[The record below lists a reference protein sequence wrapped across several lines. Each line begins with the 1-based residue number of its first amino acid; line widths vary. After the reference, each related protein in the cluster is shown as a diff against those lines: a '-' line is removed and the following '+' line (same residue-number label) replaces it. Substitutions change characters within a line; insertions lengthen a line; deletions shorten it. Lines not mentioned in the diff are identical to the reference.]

1 MSRNLTVEEHEYIEE
16 QLVYVQNRLVDI
28 DFVADYVYTKEDI
41 NDLINVS
48 GAMIDELESFISLM
62 KKLGRELNKKESKE

>member
-62 KKLGRELNKKESKE
+62 KKIR